1 MPELPE
7 VETTVQGLVPVLQGR
22 RLVSVEAR
30 RADLRRAFPADLRQR
45 LTGATVTGLSRRAKY
60 GLIDTDRGDTLVFHL
75 GMSGRW
81 RIDPAELGAHDHF
94 LLETDEGRRA
104 ALNDPRRFGSLDLV
118 ATSELELL
126 PAFAA
131 MGPEPLGPEFDAD
144 HLLAALAGR
153 SAPIKA
159 MLLDQK
165 IVAGLGNI
173 YVCEALHM
181 AGIAPRAPA
190 AASRVHGSSG
200 WSRRSARVLAAAI
213 EAGGSS
219 LRDYARPSGELGYF
233 SRQWRVYGREGE
245 ACGCGSA
252 IRRRVDSAD
261 PPFSAPAASALEV
274 DLSGPSGVEAQ
285 PSGCG
290 DRPRPFHFSDK
301 RQSDDGEHAAGKKAN
316 PPQRAPDRDQPDPRQ
331 PHPHLRQAGRSRD
344 RSRRQGSGAGRHL
357 PGFSPSSPAG
367 SPRACSTRIP
377 RPGNSPA

>member
-7 VETTVQGLVPVLQGR
+7 VQTTVQGLVPVLQGR
-22 RLVSVEAR
+22 KLVSVEAR
-30 RADLRRAFPADLRQR
+30 RADLRRAFPVDLRQR
-45 LTGATVTGLSRRAKY
+45 LTGATVTGLWRRAKY

-144 HLLAALAGR
+144 YLLAALTGR
-153 SAPIKA
+153 SAPVKA

-181 AGIAPRAPA
+181 AGIAPSRAGGRV
-190 AASRVHGSSG
+190 SRPRLQRLVEAI
-200 WSRRSARVLAAAI
+200 RAVLAAAI

-233 SRQWRVYGREGE
+233 SKQWRVYGREGE

-252 IRRRVDSAD
+252 IRRRVDSGRST
-261 PPFSAPAASALEV
+261 FF
-274 DLSGPSGVEAQ
+274 
-285 PSGCG
+285 C
-290 DRPRPFHFSDK
+290 PRC
-301 RQSDDGEHAAGKKAN
+301 
-316 PPQRAPDRDQPDPRQ
+316 QRA
-331 PHPHLRQAGRSRD
+331 
-344 RSRRQGSGAGRHL
+344 
-357 PGFSPSSPAG
+357 
-367 SPRACSTRIP
+367 
-377 RPGNSPA
+377 